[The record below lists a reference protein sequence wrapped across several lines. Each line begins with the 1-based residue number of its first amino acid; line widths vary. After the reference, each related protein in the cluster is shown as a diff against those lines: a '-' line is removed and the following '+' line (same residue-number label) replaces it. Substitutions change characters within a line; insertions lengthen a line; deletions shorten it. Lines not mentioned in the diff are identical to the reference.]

1 MTFFRKVLESAFFM
15 ALVYTHVY
23 ILFMNELNPAQIL
36 QQIAQIQRME
46 PGKVCVIGQGPNGP
60 YYNLQCREAGKPTSR
75 YIPADQVE
83 VVTQH
88 TENYKKFEGLVSQYA
103 QVIVAQTRAARAAGV
118 KKKTRPPKSSWPK
131 TRKSKR

>member
-1 MTFFRKVLESAFFM
+1 M
-15 ALVYTHVY
+15 ALVYTYVY
-23 ILFMNELNPAQIL
+23 TSFMNELNPTEIL

-46 PGKVCVIGQGPNGP
+46 PGKICIIGQGPNGP
-60 YYNLQCREAGKPTSR
+60 YYNLQCRQEGKPTSR
-75 YIPADQVE
+75 YVPADQVE

-103 QVIVAQTRAARAAGV
+103 DVIVAQTRAERMAGV
-118 KKKTRPPKSSWPK
+118 KKKTRPPKSASPK

>member
-1 MTFFRKVLESAFFM
+1 
-15 ALVYTHVY
+15 
-23 ILFMNELNPAQIL
+23 MNEKNPTQIL

-46 PGKVCVIGQGPNGP
+46 PGKVCVMGQGPNGP
-60 YYNLQCREAGKPTSR
+60 YYNLQCRENGKPTSR
-75 YIPADQVE
+75 YVSADQVE

-103 QVIVAQTRAARAAGV
+103 QGIVAQTRAERMAGV

>member
-1 MTFFRKVLESAFFM
+1 
-15 ALVYTHVY
+15 
-23 ILFMNELNPAQIL
+23 MNELNPPQIL

-46 PGKVCVIGQGPNGP
+46 PGKVCVMGQGPNGP
-60 YYNLQCREAGKPTSR
+60 YYNLQCRENGKPTSR
-75 YIPADQVE
+75 YVPADQVE

-103 QVIVAQTRAARAAGV
+103 QVIVTQTRQERMAGV
-118 KKKTRPPKSSWPK
+118 KKKIPPLKSSSPK

>member
-1 MTFFRKVLESAFFM
+1 M
-15 ALVYTHVY
+15 ALVYTYVY
-23 ILFMNELNPAQIL
+23 TSFMNEPNPTEIL

-46 PGKVCVIGQGPNGP
+46 PGKVCIIGQGPNGP
-60 YYNLQCREAGKPTSR
+60 YYNLQCREAGQPTSR
-75 YIPADQVE
+75 YVPADQVE

-103 QVIVAQTRAARAAGV
+103 DVIVAQTRAERMAGV
-118 KKKTRPPKSSWPK
+118 KKKTRPPKSSSPK